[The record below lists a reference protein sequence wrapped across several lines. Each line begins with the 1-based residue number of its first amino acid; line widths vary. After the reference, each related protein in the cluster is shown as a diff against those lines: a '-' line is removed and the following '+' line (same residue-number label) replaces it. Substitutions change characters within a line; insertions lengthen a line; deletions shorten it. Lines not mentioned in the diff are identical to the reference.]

1 MDYSGNWKMSH
12 NMVGSTF
19 NEVLM
24 TSYFE
29 VLNTTS
35 HITERLFH
43 VFIVNDGL
51 AEIEN
56 AEIFIQQ
63 FRYDQT
69 TSDPVNQVM
78 FKKNIPAASS

>member
-24 TSYFE
+24 TSYFGSAISAE
-29 VLNTTS
+29 STS
-35 HITERLFH
+35 NPPIFQRKFH

-51 AEIEN
+51 AELED
-56 AEIFIQQ
+56 AEIFI
-63 FRYDQT
+63 
-69 TSDPVNQVM
+69 
-78 FKKNIPAASS
+78 

>member
-1 MDYSGNWKMSH
+1 MSH

-24 TSYFE
+24 TSYFSIE
-29 VLNTTS
+29 KSSTPIV
-35 HITERLFH
+35 RRKFH

-51 AEIEN
+51 RELEG

-63 FRYDQT
+63 FRYDQN

-78 FKKNIPAASS
+78 FKRNIPAASS

>member
-29 VLNTTS
+29 TETTS
-35 HITERLFH
+35 NPPIFQRKFH

-51 AEIEN
+51 AELED

-63 FRYDQT
+63 FRYD
-69 TSDPVNQVM
+69 
-78 FKKNIPAASS
+78 